1 MSGLF
6 DSFFLYAQPLTT
18 VETGVYRM
26 PLVVLSYIVAS
37 FASYAALS
45 MAQQLL
51 GARDARD
58 KRIFHLGGAF
68 AMGAGIW
75 SMHFIGM
82 LSYKMQMV
90 VSYDPFIT
98 FLSMLIAI
106 VVAYGALQIL
116 AHERPTLK
124 RLGTGGV
131 LMGFGICAMHYTG
144 MAAMR
149 MDGDLRYVPWIFFL
163 SFIIAT
169 VAAGA
174 ALWIAFSLTRFASR
188 YREMLQVGAAGVMGA
203 AICGMH
209 YTGMA
214 AAVFLPYADCRYD
227 PNQNFDVLALSI
239 AFITSFILATALF
252 LGFYRRRQTE
262 EDLRDSELRLRLIF
276 DSSLDAI
283 VSIDEKGAV
292 TEWSRQAETVF
303 GWTHAEAV
311 GRSLGDL
318 IIPEGYREAHR
329 RGMERFLKEGEGPIL
344 NRRIELTALRKDGS
358 EFPVELTVTSQRLR
372 GVYHFTAFCRDITE
386 RKESEQKLLAY
397 TEELERSNRDL
408 EDFAHIASHDL
419 KEPLRGL
426 SNLAAF
432 LQEDYGDKLDEQGK
446 GWLKRLGEL
455 CKRMENLIND
465 LLYFSRLGGDE
476 LARQETDL
484 NEVIDGIRAML
495 EPVLKEKHAVIAVP
509 EPMPAIVCDKPRVTE
524 LLRNLVTN
532 AIKYNDKPEPRVE
545 IGFIEK
551 MEGDEGLQNDVF
563 YVRDNGIG
571 IEPRFHDTVFRI
583 FKKLD
588 TPFSKGAEGTG
599 VGLTF
604 VKKIVER
611 HHGRIW
617 IESAPGKG
625 STFYFTLKRQGKPS

>member
-1 MSGLF
+1 MPGFF
-6 DSFFLYAQPLTT
+6 DSFFLYEQPLTT
-18 VETGVYRM
+18 VETGVYQL

-37 FASYAALS
+37 FASYTALS

-51 GARDARD
+51 DARD
-58 KRIFHLGGAF
+58 KRDRRVFHAGGAF

-82 LSYKMQMV
+82 LSYKMEMV
-90 VSYDPFIT
+90 VSYDPFVT

-106 VVAYGALQIL
+106 AVAYEALHIL
-116 AHERPTLK
+116 SQERPTL
-124 RLGTGGV
+124 RRIGIGGV
-131 LMGFGICAMHYTG
+131 MMGFGICAMHYTG

-149 MDGDLRYVPWIFFL
+149 MDGDLRYIPWIFFL
-163 SFIIAT
+163 SFIIAS

-174 ALWIAFSLTRFASR
+174 ALWITFSLPRFAAR
-188 YREMLQVGAAGVMGA
+188 YREMLQIAAACVMGA

-214 AAVFLPYADCRYD
+214 SAVFLPYADCRYD

-239 AFITSFILATALF
+239 AFITSIILATTLF
-252 LGFYRRRQTE
+252 LGFYRRRLTE

-283 VSIDEKGAV
+283 ISINDRGAV
-292 TEWSRQAETVF
+292 TEWSRQAENVF
-303 GWTHAEAV
+303 GWKHAEAV
-311 GRSLGDL
+311 GRPLDDL
-318 IIPEGYREAHR
+318 IIPESYREAHR
-329 RGMERFLKEGEGPIL
+329 QGMARFLKEGEGPIL
-344 NRRIELTALRKDGS
+344 NRRRELTAMRKDGS
-358 EFPVELTVTSQRLR
+358 VFPVEVTVTSQRLR
-372 GVYHFTAFCRDITE
+372 GAYYFTAFCRDITD
-386 RKESEQKLLAY
+386 RKESEEKLMTY
-397 TEELERSNRDL
+397 TRDLERSNREL

-426 SNLAAF
+426 SNLAVF
-432 LQEDYGDKLDEQGK
+432 LQEDYGDKLDDQGK
-446 GWLKRLGEL
+446 AWLKRLTEL
-455 CKRMENLIND
+455 CKRMENLISD
-465 LLYFSRLGGDE
+465 LLYFSMLGGIDM
-476 LARQETDL
+476 ATQETDL
-484 NEVIDGIRAML
+484 NAVVDDIRAML
-495 EPVLKEKHAVIAVP
+495 EPVLKERNAAIEAPVP
-509 EPMPAIVCDKPRVTE
+509 LPSIVCDKPRVTE

-532 AIKYNDKPEPRVE
+532 AIKYNDNPEPCVE

-551 MEGDEGLQNDVF
+551 MEGVEGLHSDVF
-563 YVRDNGIG
+563 YVKDNGIG

-588 TPFSKGAEGTG
+588 TPFSKGGEGTG

-625 STFYFTLKRQGKPS
+625 STFYFTLKR